1 MTDATVRVHVDVRV
15 DPEAAFRI
23 FTEEIDL
30 WWVRG
35 PANFYDGAR
44 ARGMRFEP
52 GVGGRLVQVNAG
64 AQDRELG
71 RITAWEPGARLAY
84 ETGDGAEVEVRFE
97 AAADGTRVVVTQR
110 GPGMSAWPNILGWFR
125 HRADDGYRAA
135 EMPRVTPVLFY
146 ADVPAAAAWLSNAF
160 GFWGRGGFGADYAEL
175 ELDGGVVLLRRGDEA
190 REARGRSM
198 TYVYVD
204 DLDSHLARARAAGGT
219 IVEDL
224 HRRGDTAYVAED
236 PEGHRWTF
244 AQARASMR
252 TPRG

>member
-1 MTDATVRVHVDVRV
+1 MTDAAVRVHVDVSV
-15 DPEAAFRI
+15 DPDIAFRI

-44 ARGMRFEP
+44 ARGMRIEP
-52 GVGGRLVQVNAG
+52 GVGGRFLQLNAG
-64 AQDRELG
+64 ADDRELG
-71 RITAWEPGARLAY
+71 RIIAWEPGALLAY
-84 ETGDGAEVEVRFE
+84 ETDDGTAVEVRFE

-125 HRADDGYRAA
+125 HRTDDGYRAA

-146 ADVPAAAAWLSNAF
+146 ADVPAAAEWLGNAF

-175 ELDGGVVLLRRGDEA
+175 ELQGGVVLLRRGD
-190 REARGRSM
+190 SDHST

-204 DLDSHLARARAAGGT
+204 DLDTHLARAREAGAT
-219 IVEDL
+219 IVEDV
-224 HRRGDTAYVAED
+224 HRRGDTVYVAED

-252 TPRG
+252 MPRN

>member
-15 DPEAAFRI
+15 DPEAAFRV

-52 GVGGRLVQVNAG
+52 GVGGRLLQVNAG
-64 AQDRELG
+64 AEDRELG
-71 RITAWEPGARLAY
+71 RITAWEPGALLAY
-84 ETGDGAEVEVRFE
+84 ETGDGAAVEVRFE
-97 AAADGTRVVVTQR
+97 AASDGTRVAVTQR
-110 GPGMSAWPNILGWFR
+110 GPGLSGWPNILGWFR

-146 ADVPAAAAWLSNAF
+146 ADVPAAAEWLGNAF

-175 ELDGGVVLLRRGDEA
+175 ELDGGVVLLRRGDA
-190 REARGRSM
+190 APAAGARSM

-204 DLDSHLARARAAGGT
+204 DLDSHLARAREAGAT

-252 TPRG
+252 TPRS

>member
-1 MTDATVRVHVDVRV
+1 VTEAAVRVQVDVRV
-15 DPEAAFRI
+15 DPGAAFRI
-23 FTEEIDL
+23 FTEEIDQ

-64 AQDRELG
+64 AEDRELG
-71 RITAWEPGARLAY
+71 HITVWEPGRLLSYA
-84 ETGDGAEVEVRFE
+84 TAGGATVDVRFE
-97 AAADGTRVVVTQR
+97 PTGDGTRVTVEQR
-110 GPGMSAWPNILGWFR
+110 GPGMSAWPNILGWFA

-146 ADVPAAAAWLSNAF
+146 ADIPAAAEWLSRAF
-160 GFWGRGGFGADYAEL
+160 GFWGRGGFGNEYAEL
-175 ELDGGVVLLRRGDEA
+175 ELHGGVVLLRRAEDRTAGS
-190 REARGRSM
+190 RTM

-204 DLDSHLARARAAGGT
+204 DLDAHLARARDAGAT
-219 IVEDL
+219 IVEPV

-244 AQARASMR
+244 AQGRASMR
-252 TPRG
+252 DRT

>member
-1 MTDATVRVHVDVRV
+1 MTDAAVRVHVDVGV

-44 ARGMRFEP
+44 AWGMRFEP
-52 GVGGRLVQVNAG
+52 GVGGRFLQVNAG
-64 AQDRELG
+64 AEDRVLG
-71 RITAWEPGARLAY
+71 RVTAWQPGARLAY
-84 ETGDGAEVEVRFE
+84 ETGDGAVVEVRFQ
-97 AAADGTRVVVTQR
+97 ATPGGTRVIVEQR

-135 EMPRVTPVLFY
+135 EIPRVTPVLFY
-146 ADVPAAAAWLSNAF
+146 ADVPAAAEWLIAAF
-160 GFWGRGGFGADYAEL
+160 GFWGRGGAGVEYAEL
-175 ELDGGVVLLRRGDEA
+175 ELGGGVVLLRRGDA
-190 REARGRSM
+190 HGAADASM

-204 DLDSHLARARAAGGT
+204 DLDRHLTLAREAGAT
-219 IVEDL
+219 IVEDI
-224 HRRGDTAYVAED
+224 HRRGDTAYVAQD

-252 TPRG
+252 IPAH